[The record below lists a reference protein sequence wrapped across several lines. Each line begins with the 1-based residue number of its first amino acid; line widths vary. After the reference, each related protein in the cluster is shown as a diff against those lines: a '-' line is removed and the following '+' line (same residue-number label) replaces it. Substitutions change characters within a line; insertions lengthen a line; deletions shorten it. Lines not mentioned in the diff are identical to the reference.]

1 MGNWKK
7 EYEEIKVPENMKER
21 MEASIARAK
30 KDKRKVKKVKLWKTC
45 TSAAAV
51 LAIVLILP
59 NTSQTAAAAMQQIPL
74 LGNLFKI
81 TTVREYQVDEERNMA
96 NVKVPQVEVQD
107 STDGNT
113 DADTAAQAKKS
124 ADAINFDIEEETNK
138 LIDEFKE
145 SMKNEEGYQD
155 IYIDSKVLTDNDR
168 LFSLELILYQG
179 AGSGYEQHKH
189 YTVDKLTGKELTLKD
204 LCGNDYVDTISEE
217 VKKQM
222 KQQMAADE
230 SVKYW
235 LDDPDVPEWNFDKI
249 AEDQD
254 FYVDAEGHV
263 VICFNEYDVAPGSMG
278 CVEFTMPQT
287 VTLNDN
293 KCLSDCKS
301 WVFGKRTRL

>member
-21 MEASIARAK
+21 MEASIERAK
-30 KDKRKVKKVKLWKTC
+30 MEKRKVKKVKLWKTC
-45 TSAAAV
+45 ASAAAV
-51 LAIVLILP
+51 LAIVLVLP

-81 TTVREYQVDEERNMA
+81 TTIREYQVDEERNMA
-96 NVKVPQVEVQD
+96 NVKVPQVETQN
-107 STDGNT
+107 TGDGEA
-113 DADTAAQAKKS
+113 ADQGTVEQAKAT

-204 LCGNDYVDTISEE
+204 LCGDDYVNTISEE
-217 VKKQM
+217 VKEQM
-222 KQQMAADE
+222 RAQMAADE
-230 SVKYW
+230 TVKYW

-254 FYVDAEGHV
+254 FYVNAEGHV

-278 CVEFTMPQT
+278 CVEFIMPQT
-287 VTLNDN
+287 VTLD
-293 KCLSDCKS
+293 
-301 WVFGKRTRL
+301 

>member
-1 MGNWKK
+1 MKNWKK

-21 MEASIARAK
+21 MEASIERAK
-30 KDKRKVKKVKLWKTC
+30 MEKRKVKKVKLWKTC
-45 TSAAAV
+45 ASAAAV
-51 LAIVLILP
+51 LAIVLVLP

-81 TTVREYQVDEERNMA
+81 TTIREYQVDEERNMA
-96 NVKVPQVEVQD
+96 NVKVPQVETQN
-107 STDGNT
+107 TGDGEA
-113 DADTAAQAKKS
+113 ADQGTVEQAK
-124 ADAINFDIEEETNK
+124 ATVDAINFDIEEATNK

-204 LCGNDYVDTISEE
+204 LCGDDYVNTISEE

-222 KQQMAADE
+222 KEQMAADE

-254 FYVDAEGHV
+254 FYVNAEGHV

-278 CVEFTMPQT
+278 CVEFIMPQT
-287 VTLNDN
+287 VTLD
-293 KCLSDCKS
+293 
-301 WVFGKRTRL
+301 

>member
-96 NVKVPQVEVQD
+96 NVKVPQVETQN
-107 STDGNT
+107 TGDGEA
-113 DADTAAQAKKS
+113 ADQGTVEQAKAT

-222 KQQMAADE
+222 KEQMAADE

-287 VTLNDN
+287 VTLNE
-293 KCLSDCKS
+293 K
-301 WVFGKRTRL
+301 

>member
-113 DADTAAQAKKS
+113 DTDTAAQAKKS
-124 ADAINFDIEEETNK
+124 ADTINFDIEEETNK

-222 KQQMAADE
+222 KEQMAADE

-278 CVEFTMPQT
+278 CVEFIMPQT
-287 VTLNDN
+287 VTLD
-293 KCLSDCKS
+293 
-301 WVFGKRTRL
+301 

>member
-107 STDGNT
+107 ATEGNT
-113 DADTAAQAKKS
+113 DVDRAAQAKES

-204 LCGNDYVDTISEE
+204 LCGDDYVNTISEE
-217 VKKQM
+217 VKEQM
-222 KQQMAADE
+222 RAQMAADE
-230 SVKYW
+230 TVKYW

-254 FYVDAEGHV
+254 FYVNAEGHV

-287 VTLNDN
+287 VTLNE
-293 KCLSDCKS
+293 
-301 WVFGKRTRL
+301 

>member
-45 TSAAAV
+45 ASVAAV
-51 LAIVLILP
+51 LAIVLVLP

-96 NVKVPQVEVQD
+96 NVKVPQVETQN
-107 STDGNT
+107 TGDGEA
-113 DADTAAQAKKS
+113 ADQGTVEQAKAT

-222 KQQMAADE
+222 KEQMAADE

-287 VTLNDN
+287 VTLNE
-293 KCLSDCKS
+293 
-301 WVFGKRTRL
+301 

>member
-189 YTVDKLTGKELTLKD
+189 YTVDKKTGKELSLKD
-204 LCGNDYVDTISEE
+204 LCGDDYIDTISEE
-217 VKKQM
+217 IKTQM
-222 KQQMAADE
+222 REQMAADE
-230 SVKYW
+230 TVQYW
-235 LDDPDVPEWNFDKI
+235 LDDPEVEEWNFDKI

-254 FYVDAEGHV
+254 FYVNEDGHIV
-263 VICFNEYDVAPGSMG
+263 VCFNEYDVAPGSMG
-278 CVEFTMPQT
+278 CVEFTLNET
-287 VTLNDN
+287 VNV
-293 KCLSDCKS
+293 K
-301 WVFGKRTRL
+301 

>member
-1 MGNWKK
+1 MGNLKK

-21 MEASIARAK
+21 MEASVERAK
-30 KDKRKVKKVKLWKTC
+30 MEKKKVKKVKLWKTC
-45 TSAAAV
+45 VSAAAV
-51 LAIVLILP
+51 LAIVLVLP

-107 STDGNT
+107 TTDGNT
-113 DADTAAQAKKS
+113 DADRAAQAKES

-222 KQQMAADE
+222 REQMAADE
-230 SVKYW
+230 NVKYW

-287 VTLNDN
+287 VTLD
-293 KCLSDCKS
+293 
-301 WVFGKRTRL
+301 

>member
-21 MEASIARAK
+21 MEASIERAK
-30 KDKRKVKKVKLWKTC
+30 MEKRKVKKVKLWKTC
-45 TSAAAV
+45 ASAAAV
-51 LAIVLILP
+51 LAIVLVLP

-81 TTVREYQVDEERNMA
+81 TTIREYQVDEERNMA
-96 NVKVPQVEVQD
+96 NVKVPQVETQN
-107 STDGNT
+107 TGDGEA
-113 DADTAAQAKKS
+113 ADQGTVEQAK
-124 ADAINFDIEEETNK
+124 ATVDAINFDIEEETNK

-145 SMKNEEGYQD
+145 SMKNEEGYHD
-155 IYIDSKVLTDNDR
+155 IYIDSKVLTDKDR

-204 LCGNDYVDTISEE
+204 LCGDDYVNTISEE
-217 VKKQM
+217 VKEQM
-222 KQQMAADE
+222 RAQMAADE
-230 SVKYW
+230 TVKYW

-254 FYVDAEGHV
+254 FYVNAEGHV

-278 CVEFTMPQT
+278 CVEFIMPQT
-287 VTLNDN
+287 VTLD
-293 KCLSDCKS
+293 
-301 WVFGKRTRL
+301 

>member
-45 TSAAAV
+45 TSAAAI

-222 KQQMAADE
+222 KEQMAADE

-287 VTLNDN
+287 VTLNE
-293 KCLSDCKS
+293 
-301 WVFGKRTRL
+301 

>member
-21 MEASIARAK
+21 MEASIERAK
-30 KDKRKVKKVKLWKTC
+30 MEKRKVKKVKLWKTC
-45 TSAAAV
+45 ASAAAV
-51 LAIVLILP
+51 LAIVLVLP

-96 NVKVPQVEVQD
+96 NVKVPQVETQN
-107 STDGNT
+107 TEDGEA
-113 DADTAAQAKKS
+113 ADQGTVEQAKAT

-204 LCGNDYVDTISEE
+204 LCGDDYVNTISEE
-217 VKKQM
+217 VKEQM
-222 KQQMAADE
+222 RAQMAADE
-230 SVKYW
+230 TVKYW

-254 FYVDAEGHV
+254 FYVNAEGHV

-278 CVEFTMPQT
+278 CVEFIMPQT
-287 VTLNDN
+287 VTLD
-293 KCLSDCKS
+293 
-301 WVFGKRTRL
+301 

>member
-59 NTSQTAAAAMQQIPL
+59 NTSQTAAAVMQQIPL

-113 DADTAAQAKKS
+113 DADTEAQAKKS

-189 YTVDKLTGKELTLKD
+189 YTVDKLTGKELTLED
-204 LCGNDYVDTISEE
+204 LCGDDYVNTISEE
-217 VKKQM
+217 VKEQM
-222 KQQMAADE
+222 RAQMAADE
-230 SVKYW
+230 NVKYW

-254 FYVDAEGHV
+254 FYVNAEGHV

-278 CVEFTMPQT
+278 CVEFIMPQT
-287 VTLNDN
+287 VTLD
-293 KCLSDCKS
+293 
-301 WVFGKRTRL
+301 

>member
-1 MGNWKK
+1 MEDWKK
-7 EYEEIKVPENMKER
+7 EYDNIKVPEEMREKLEQ
-21 MEASIARAK
+21 SINRAK
-30 KDKRKVKKVKLWKTC
+30 KEKKRMKKITLYKTFG
-45 TSAAAV
+45 SMAAV

-222 KQQMAADE
+222 KEQMAADE

-287 VTLNDN
+287 VTLNE
-293 KCLSDCKS
+293 
-301 WVFGKRTRL
+301 

>member
-30 KDKRKVKKVKLWKTC
+30 KDKRKIKKVKLWKTC

-222 KQQMAADE
+222 KEQMAADE

-287 VTLNDN
+287 VTLNE
-293 KCLSDCKS
+293 
-301 WVFGKRTRL
+301 

>member
-30 KDKRKVKKVKLWKTC
+30 MEKRKVKKVKLWKTC
-45 TSAAAV
+45 ASAAAV
-51 LAIVLILP
+51 LAIVLVLP

-96 NVKVPQVEVQD
+96 NVKVPQVETQN
-107 STDGNT
+107 TEDGEA
-113 DADTAAQAKKS
+113 ADQGTVEQAKAT

-204 LCGNDYVDTISEE
+204 LCGDDYVNTISEE
-217 VKKQM
+217 VKEQM
-222 KQQMAADE
+222 RAQMAADE
-230 SVKYW
+230 TVKYW

-254 FYVDAEGHV
+254 FYVNAEGHV

-278 CVEFTMPQT
+278 CVEFIMPQT
-287 VTLNDN
+287 VTLD
-293 KCLSDCKS
+293 
-301 WVFGKRTRL
+301 

>member
-179 AGSGYEQHKH
+179 TGSGYEQHKH

-222 KQQMAADE
+222 KEQMAADE

-287 VTLNDN
+287 VTLN
-293 KCLSDCKS
+293 K
-301 WVFGKRTRL
+301 

>member
-21 MEASIARAK
+21 MEASIERAK
-30 KDKRKVKKVKLWKTC
+30 MEKKKVKKVKLWKTC
-45 TSAAAV
+45 ASAAAV
-51 LAIVLILP
+51 LAIVLVLP

-107 STDGNT
+107 TTDGNT
-113 DADTAAQAKKS
+113 DADRAAQAKES

-222 KQQMAADE
+222 KEQMAADE
-230 SVKYW
+230 NVKYW

-287 VTLNDN
+287 VTLNE
-293 KCLSDCKS
+293 S
-301 WVFGKRTRL
+301 

>member
-21 MEASIARAK
+21 MEASIERAK
-30 KDKRKVKKVKLWKTC
+30 MEKRKVKKIKLWKTC
-45 TSAAAV
+45 ASAAAV
-51 LAIVLILP
+51 LAIVLVLP

-107 STDGNT
+107 TTEGNT
-113 DADTAAQAKKS
+113 DADRAAQAKES

-189 YTVDKLTGKELTLKD
+189 YTVDKLTGKELTLED
-204 LCGNDYVDTISEE
+204 LCGDDYVNTISEE
-217 VKKQM
+217 VKEQM
-222 KQQMAADE
+222 RAQMAADE
-230 SVKYW
+230 TVKYW

-254 FYVDAEGHV
+254 FYVNAEGHV

-278 CVEFTMPQT
+278 CVEFIMPQT
-287 VTLNDN
+287 VTLD
-293 KCLSDCKS
+293 
-301 WVFGKRTRL
+301 

>member
-21 MEASIARAK
+21 MEASIERAK
-30 KDKRKVKKVKLWKTC
+30 MEKRKVKKIKLWKTC
-45 TSAAAV
+45 ASAAAV
-51 LAIVLILP
+51 LAIVLVLP

-107 STDGNT
+107 TTDGNT
-113 DADTAAQAKKS
+113 DADRAVQAKES

-189 YTVDKLTGKELTLKD
+189 YTVDKRTGKELTLKD
-204 LCGNDYVDTISEE
+204 LCGDDYVDAISEE

-222 KQQMAADE
+222 REQMAADE
-230 SVKYW
+230 TVKYW

-254 FYVDAEGHV
+254 FYVNAEGHV

-278 CVEFTMPQT
+278 CVEFIMPQT
-287 VTLNDN
+287 VTLD
-293 KCLSDCKS
+293 
-301 WVFGKRTRL
+301 

>member
-1 MGNWKK
+1 
-7 EYEEIKVPENMKER
+7 MKER
-21 MEASIARAK
+21 MEASIERAK
-30 KDKRKVKKVKLWKTC
+30 MEKRKVKKIKLWKTC
-45 TSAAAV
+45 ASAAAV
-51 LAIVLILP
+51 LAIVLVLP

-107 STDGNT
+107 TTEGNT
-113 DADTAAQAKKS
+113 DADRAEQAKES

-189 YTVDKLTGKELTLKD
+189 YTVDKLTGKELTIED
-204 LCGNDYVDTISEE
+204 LCGDDYVNTISEE
-217 VKKQM
+217 VKEQM
-222 KQQMAADE
+222 RAQMAADE
-230 SVKYW
+230 TVKYW

-254 FYVDAEGHV
+254 FYVNAEGHV

-278 CVEFTMPQT
+278 CVEFIMPQT
-287 VTLNDN
+287 VTLD
-293 KCLSDCKS
+293 
-301 WVFGKRTRL
+301 

>member
-21 MEASIARAK
+21 MEASIERAK
-30 KDKRKVKKVKLWKTC
+30 MEKRKVKKVKLWKTC
-45 TSAAAV
+45 ASAAAV
-51 LAIVLILP
+51 LAIVLVLP

-107 STDGNT
+107 ATEGNT
-113 DADTAAQAKKS
+113 DADRAAQAKES

-204 LCGNDYVDTISEE
+204 LCGDDYVNTISEE
-217 VKKQM
+217 VKEQM
-222 KQQMAADE
+222 RAQMAADE
-230 SVKYW
+230 TVKYW

-254 FYVDAEGHV
+254 FYVNAEGHV

-287 VTLNDN
+287 VTLD
-293 KCLSDCKS
+293 
-301 WVFGKRTRL
+301 

>member
-179 AGSGYEQHKH
+179 TGSGYEQHKH

-222 KQQMAADE
+222 KEQMAADE

-287 VTLNDN
+287 VTLNE
-293 KCLSDCKS
+293 
-301 WVFGKRTRL
+301 

>member
-1 MGNWKK
+1 MKNWKK

-21 MEASIARAK
+21 MEASIERAK
-30 KDKRKVKKVKLWKTC
+30 MEKRKVKKIKLWKTC
-45 TSAAAV
+45 ASAAAV
-51 LAIVLILP
+51 LAIVLVLP

-96 NVKVPQVEVQD
+96 NVKVPQVETQN
-107 STDGNT
+107 TGDGEA
-113 DADTAAQAKKS
+113 ADQVTVEQAK
-124 ADAINFDIEEETNK
+124 ATVDAINFDIEEETNK

-204 LCGNDYVDTISEE
+204 LCGDDYVNTISEE
-217 VKKQM
+217 VKEQM
-222 KQQMAADE
+222 RAQMAADE
-230 SVKYW
+230 TVKYW

-254 FYVDAEGHV
+254 FYVNAEGHV

-278 CVEFTMPQT
+278 CVEFIMPQT
-287 VTLNDN
+287 VTLD
-293 KCLSDCKS
+293 
-301 WVFGKRTRL
+301 

>member
-1 MGNWKK
+1 M
-7 EYEEIKVPENMKER
+7 PENMKER

-30 KDKRKVKKVKLWKTC
+30 MEKRKVKKVKLWKTC
-45 TSAAAV
+45 ASAAAV
-51 LAIVLILP
+51 LAIVLVLP

-107 STDGNT
+107 TTDGNT
-113 DADTAAQAKKS
+113 DADRAAQAKES

-222 KQQMAADE
+222 KEQMAADE

-287 VTLNDN
+287 VALNE
-293 KCLSDCKS
+293 S
-301 WVFGKRTRL
+301 

>member
-1 MGNWKK
+1 MENWKK

-21 MEASIARAK
+21 MEASIERAK
-30 KDKRKVKKVKLWKTC
+30 MEKKKVKKVKLWKTC
-45 TSAAAV
+45 ASAAAV
-51 LAIVLILP
+51 LAIVLVLP

-96 NVKVPQVEVQD
+96 NVNVPQVEVQD
-107 STDGNT
+107 TTDGNT
-113 DADTAAQAKKS
+113 DADRAAQAKES

-222 KQQMAADE
+222 REQMAADE
-230 SVKYW
+230 NVKYW

-287 VTLNDN
+287 VTLN
-293 KCLSDCKS
+293 
-301 WVFGKRTRL
+301 

>member
-1 MGNWKK
+1 MKNWKK

-21 MEASIARAK
+21 MEASIERAK
-30 KDKRKVKKVKLWKTC
+30 MEKRKVKKIKLWKTC

-51 LAIVLILP
+51 LAIVLVLP

-107 STDGNT
+107 ATEGNT
-113 DADTAAQAKKS
+113 DADRAAQAKES

-189 YTVDKLTGKELTLKD
+189 YTVDKRTGKELTLKD
-204 LCGNDYVDTISEE
+204 LCGDDYVNTISEE
-217 VKKQM
+217 VKEQM
-222 KQQMAADE
+222 RAQMAADE
-230 SVKYW
+230 TVKYW

-254 FYVDAEGHV
+254 FYVNAEGHV

-278 CVEFTMPQT
+278 CVEFIMPQT
-287 VTLNDN
+287 VTLD
-293 KCLSDCKS
+293 
-301 WVFGKRTRL
+301 

>member
-21 MEASIARAK
+21 IEASIARAK

-287 VTLNDN
+287 VTLNE
-293 KCLSDCKS
+293 
-301 WVFGKRTRL
+301 

>member
-45 TSAAAV
+45 ASAAAV
-51 LAIVLILP
+51 LAIVLVLP

-96 NVKVPQVEVQD
+96 NVKVPQVETQN
-107 STDGNT
+107 TGDGEA
-113 DADTAAQAKKS
+113 ADQGTVEQAKAT

-222 KQQMAADE
+222 KEQMAADE

-287 VTLNDN
+287 VTLNE
-293 KCLSDCKS
+293 
-301 WVFGKRTRL
+301 

>member
-21 MEASIARAK
+21 MEASIERAK
-30 KDKRKVKKVKLWKTC
+30 MEKRKVKKVKLWKTC
-45 TSAAAV
+45 ASAAAV
-51 LAIVLILP
+51 LAIVLVLP

-107 STDGNT
+107 ATEGNT
-113 DADTAAQAKKS
+113 DADRAAQAKES

-204 LCGNDYVDTISEE
+204 LCEDDYVNTISEE
-217 VKKQM
+217 VKEQM
-222 KQQMAADE
+222 RAQMAADE
-230 SVKYW
+230 TVKYW

-254 FYVDAEGHV
+254 FYVNAEGHV

-278 CVEFTMPQT
+278 CVEFIMPQT
-287 VTLNDN
+287 VTLD
-293 KCLSDCKS
+293 
-301 WVFGKRTRL
+301 

>member
-21 MEASIARAK
+21 MEASIERAK
-30 KDKRKVKKVKLWKTC
+30 MEKRKVKKVKLWKTC
-45 TSAAAV
+45 ASAAAV
-51 LAIVLILP
+51 LAIVLVLP

-107 STDGNT
+107 ATEGNT
-113 DADTAAQAKKS
+113 DADRAAQAKES

-222 KQQMAADE
+222 KEQMAADE

-278 CVEFTMPQT
+278 CVEFIMPQT
-287 VTLNDN
+287 VTLD
-293 KCLSDCKS
+293 
-301 WVFGKRTRL
+301 

>member
-21 MEASIARAK
+21 MEASIERAK
-30 KDKRKVKKVKLWKTC
+30 MEKRKVKKVKLWKTC
-45 TSAAAV
+45 ASAAAV
-51 LAIVLILP
+51 LAIVLVLP
-59 NTSQTAAAAMQQIPL
+59 NTSQTAAAAMQQFPL

-107 STDGNT
+107 ATEGNT
-113 DADTAAQAKKS
+113 DADRAAQAKES

-204 LCGNDYVDTISEE
+204 LCGDDYVNTISEE
-217 VKKQM
+217 VKEQM
-222 KQQMAADE
+222 RAQMAADE
-230 SVKYW
+230 TVKYW

-254 FYVDAEGHV
+254 FYVNAEGHV

-278 CVEFTMPQT
+278 CVEFIMPQT
-287 VTLNDN
+287 VTLD
-293 KCLSDCKS
+293 
-301 WVFGKRTRL
+301 

>member
-21 MEASIARAK
+21 MEASIERAK
-30 KDKRKVKKVKLWKTC
+30 MEKRKVKKVKLWKTC
-45 TSAAAV
+45 ASAAAV
-51 LAIVLILP
+51 LAIVLVLP
-59 NTSQTAAAAMQQIPL
+59 NTSQTAAAAMQKIPL

-96 NVKVPQVEVQD
+96 NVKVPQVETQN
-107 STDGNT
+107 TGDGEA
-113 DADTAAQAKKS
+113 ADQGTVEQAK
-124 ADAINFDIEEETNK
+124 ATVDAINFDIEEETNK

-204 LCGNDYVDTISEE
+204 LCGDDYVNTISEE
-217 VKKQM
+217 VKEQM
-222 KQQMAADE
+222 RAQMAADE
-230 SVKYW
+230 TVKYW

-254 FYVDAEGHV
+254 FYVNAEGHV

-278 CVEFTMPQT
+278 CVEFIMPQT
-287 VTLNDN
+287 VTLD
-293 KCLSDCKS
+293 
-301 WVFGKRTRL
+301 